1 MQQCRGLCS
10 CPTCICPR
18 LLRSNE
24 APSFPLVCVV
34 LACEPWPGLAPW
46 SNTVVVL
53 DICFR
58 GFASCRGDKSRGH
71 VKQLKYHFS
80 LALRSLPCLA
90 CLRAVQ
96 CSSQPHTISLCG
108 ASSRPKAFIKPSL
121 PPLIIPEREK
131 ARREVQ
137 REEREGVGCGH
148 TWRVRRSPPQCVPT
162 PTKKQQRRRRP

>member
-80 LALRSLPCLA
+80 LALRCVPCLA
-90 CLRAVQ
+90 LPACVQ
-96 CSSQPHTISLCG
+96 CSAAHSLTPYRSAVLAPG
-108 ASSRPKAFIKPSL
+108 LYQAFPG
-121 PPLIIPEREK
+121 PLIIPERERERGRCRE
-131 ARREVQ
+131 RR
-137 REEREGVGCGH
+137 VGCGH
-148 TWRVRRSPPQCVPT
+148 THGE
-162 PTKKQQRRRRP
+162 